1 MLYEMECFAEG
12 QSPIDLIFQ
21 CQMTM
26 KEETKKK
33 DCWVIEKWN
42 CPDIVFDAFL
52 GESLR
57 SSRDEA
63 NRLLAMS
70 GNYK

>member
-1 MLYEMECFAEG
+1 MDTFWEDKVVHQLAILKYKFKKKCTIEKFESKIIKMLYEMECFAEG

-33 DCWVIEKWN
+33 DC
-42 CPDIVFDAFL
+42 
-52 GESLR
+52 
-57 SSRDEA
+57 
-63 NRLLAMS
+63 
-70 GNYK
+70 

>member
-1 MLYEMECFAEG
+1 MECFAEG

-33 DCWVIEKWN
+33 DC
-42 CPDIVFDAFL
+42 
-52 GESLR
+52 
-57 SSRDEA
+57 
-63 NRLLAMS
+63 
-70 GNYK
+70 